1 MAARHTIEE
10 DTLMVRMYNS
20 GATLREL
27 SEYFYRTEDAIRVRI
42 SKIRHG
48 HVECGVDITRELQR
62 KPRIK
67 STIDV
72 PQGGPVQASVMKI
85 GDTSAHSL
93 ESLGSA
99 QKPPYL
105 EEEDEQLYEK
115 QSPGRIEHFLL
126 GLFIGAM
133 GSAMLLVN

>member
-48 HVECGVDITRELQR
+48 HVECGVDVTRELQR

-85 GDTSAHSL
+85 GD
-93 ESLGSA
+93 GGG
-99 QKPPYL
+99 QRYFVR
-105 EEEDEQLYEK
+105 Q
-115 QSPGRIEHFLL
+115 
-126 GLFIGAM
+126 
-133 GSAMLLVN
+133 